1 MSTDSAMDFKTW
13 KSEVKPLLM
22 SMMAV
27 LYFAQDATSKNPQVM
42 LAASDQLQAA
52 SSHAITWIPSHRCPH
67 AGLDGMLIS
76 LARSYSD
83 VADLIE
89 SEVRQPGGPD
99 RRAVGQE
106 LTALVGSMAMMWSV
120 MKEQSEAESAR

>member
-1 MSTDSAMDFKTW
+1 MSFDSAGEFKNW
-13 KSEVKPLLM
+13 KSAVKPVLL

-27 LYFAQDATSKNPQVM
+27 LYFAQDASSRDPQVM

-52 SSHAITWIPSHRCPH
+52 SSHAITWIPSHRCPRTD
-67 AGLDGMLIS
+67 LDGMFIR

-89 SEVRQPGGPD
+89 SEVRNPSGPD
-99 RRAVGQE
+99 RRAVSQE
-106 LTALVGSMAMMWSV
+106 LAGLVGSMAVMWSV
-120 MKEQSEAESAR
+120 MREQSEAESAS